1 MDTLSMIL
9 ASDMP
14 SGVWQSI
21 IGWFASFISNYGWTI
36 IVFTICLKLV
46 LSPLD
51 FYQKYSMRKT
61 QRQQALLKPELDRI
75 NEKYQGNKQLQQQKM
90 MELYKKNNISPAG
103 GCLPMLLYLV
113 ITMFVFFTLF
123 GAMNNISQYKIK
135 NEYLSLQQ
143 VYVENYTNFKGDFLS
158 GTKTI
163 EIDGIVYNI
172 DLLKTKADEES
183 AQYLQEDGKYKVG
196 EVTFETKDEFI
207 NSFVDTAIKTVAQEK
222 VLENFTANKTS
233 FLWIKNIF
241 RPDNYSSSF
250 PNYNEFVKSVE
261 DLYKVKTTDDNKQYY
276 YESID
281 KTVGDNGFFYLV
293 DNTVENAQ
301 TLNSE
306 MLANAKIQ
314 GEIDF
319 NNITKSVR
327 DTYSSWNGYFILVA
341 LAGLATVLSQLLANA
356 GAKAKAKDG
365 EEVKITQPVNKVML
379 IVMPIIMMWFTWGYS
394 AAFALYIVANSFSSI
409 LITYLIN
416 LIVNK
421 VDAKHEEKALVKIS
435 LKDRN
440 VPRVNKQIV
449 GGEIASSDYRIQK
462 KGKIVEQK
470 QEKKPKTEEKAKT
483 NKKDTK
489 NQDQSENKQSNEG
502 DKE

>member
-14 SGVWQSI
+14 PGVWQSI
-21 IGWFASFISNYGWTI
+21 IGWFASFITNYGWTI

-51 FYQKYSMRKT
+51 FYQKLSMRKT

-75 NEKYQGNKQLQQQKM
+75 SEKYQDNKQLQQQKM

-103 GCLPMLLYLV
+103 GCLPMFIYLAV
-113 ITMFVFFTLF
+113 TMFVFFTLF
-123 GAMNNISQYKIK
+123 SAMNNISQYKIK
-135 NEYLSLQQ
+135 NEYLNLQQ
-143 VYVENYTNFKGDFLS
+143 VYVENYVDFKGDFLN

-163 EIDGIVYNI
+163 EIDGVEYTV
-172 DLLKTKADEES
+172 DTLKDFADTKSAD
-183 AQYLQEDGKYKVG
+183 YLQEDGTYKID
-196 EVTFETKDEFI
+196 EATFSTKDEFVDA
-207 NSFVDTAIKTVAQEK
+207 FVDTSIKTIAQEK

-250 PNYNEFVKSVE
+250 PDYDDFIKSVE
-261 DLYKVKTTDDNKQYY
+261 DLYTVKTTDDNKQYY

-281 KTVGDNGFFYLV
+281 KSAGENGFFYLV
-293 DNTVENAQ
+293 DSLVENAS
-301 TLNSE
+301 TLNEETLKS
-306 MLANAKIQ
+306 AKVQ

-319 NNITKSVR
+319 DNITKSVR
-327 DTYSSWNGYFILVA
+327 ESYSSWNGYFILVA
-341 LAGLATVLSQLLANA
+341 LAGLATVLSQLLASA
-356 GAKAKAKDG
+356 GAKAKAKSG
-365 EEVKITQPVNKVML
+365 EEVKISQPTNKIML
-379 IVMPIIMMWFTWGYS
+379 IVMPLIMIWFTWGYS
-394 AAFALYIVANSFSSI
+394 AAFAIYIVANSFSSI
-409 LITYLIN
+409 AINYLIN

-421 VDAKHEEKALVKIS
+421 VDAKHEEKELVKIS

-440 VPRVNKQIV
+440 APRVNKQIV

-462 KGKIVEQK
+462 KGKIIEQK
-470 QEKKPKTEEKAKT
+470 QDKKSNSK
-483 NKKDTK
+483 
-489 NQDQSENKQSNEG
+489 ENKPDEG
-502 DKE
+502 DKK

>member
-1 MDTLSMIL
+1 MDTLNMIL

-14 SGVWQSI
+14 PGVWQSI
-21 IGWFASFISNYGWTI
+21 IGWFASFITNYGWTI

-90 MELYKKNNISPAG
+90 MELYKKNNVSPAG
-103 GCLPMLLYLV
+103 GCLPMLIYLFV
-113 ITMFVFFTLF
+113 TMFVFFTLF

-135 NEYLSLQQ
+135 NEYLNLQQ
-143 VYVENYTNFKGDFLS
+143 VYVENYIDFKADFLN

-163 EIDGIVYNI
+163 EIEGVEYNI

-183 AQYLQEDGKYKVG
+183 TQYLQEDGTYKIG
-196 EVTFETKDEFI
+196 DTTFNTKSEFI
-207 NSFVDTAIKTVAQEK
+207 DAFVDTSLKTVAQEK

-250 PNYNEFVKSVE
+250 PNYNEFVKSVD
-261 DLYKVKTTDDNKQYY
+261 DLYKVKTTEGDRQYY

-281 KTVGDNGFFYLV
+281 KTAGDNGFFYLV
-293 DNTVENAQ
+293 DSSVEDAKTQNAEI
-301 TLNSE
+301 LK
-306 MLANAKIQ
+306 NAKIQ
-314 GEIDF
+314 GQIDF
-319 NNITKSVR
+319 ENITKSVR
-327 DTYSSWNGYFILVA
+327 ENYSSWNGYFILVA

-356 GAKAKAKDG
+356 GAKTKAKDG
-365 EEVKITQPVNKVML
+365 EEVKISQPVNKIML
-379 IVMPIIMMWFTWGYS
+379 VVMPLIMIWFTWGYS
-394 AAFALYIVANSFSSI
+394 SAFALYIVANSFSSI
-409 LITYLIN
+409 AINYLIN

-421 VDAKHEEKALVKIS
+421 VDAKHEQKELVKIS
-435 LKDRN
+435 LKDKN
-440 VPRVNKQIV
+440 KPRINSQIV
-449 GGEIASSDYRIQK
+449 GGEIASEDYRIQK
-462 KGKIVEQK
+462 KGRIIEQK
-470 QEKKPKTEEKAKT
+470 QEKKSKQNEDKKSNTGDEK
-483 NKKDTK
+483 
-489 NQDQSENKQSNEG
+489 
-502 DKE
+502 

>member
-14 SGVWQSI
+14 PGVWQSI
-21 IGWFASFISNYGWTI
+21 IGWFASFITNYGWTI

-51 FYQKYSMRKT
+51 FYQKLSMRKA

-103 GCLPMLLYLV
+103 GCLPMLIYFAV
-113 ITMFVFFTLF
+113 TMFVFFTLF

-135 NEYLSLQQ
+135 NEYMKLQQ
-143 VYVENYTNFKGDFLS
+143 VYVENYIDFKGDFLN
-158 GTKTI
+158 GTKTVD
-163 EIDGIVYNI
+163 IDGVEYNI
-172 DLLKTKADEES
+172 DTLKEKADTESEEH
-183 AQYLQEDGKYKVG
+183 LQEDGTYEYEGDV
-196 EVTFETKDEFI
+196 FNTKEQY
-207 NSFVDTAIKTVAQEK
+207 VDGYVDYQIKKIAQDK

-250 PNYNEFVKSVE
+250 PNYNEFIKSVE
-261 DLYKVKTTDDNKQYY
+261 DLYKVKTTEDNRQYY

-281 KTVGDNGFFYLV
+281 KTVGENGYFYLV
-293 DNTVENAQ
+293 DSSVEDAQ
-301 TLNSE
+301 TKNAETLT
-306 MLANAKIQ
+306 LAKAQ

-319 NNITKSVR
+319 NNITRSVR
-327 DTYSSWNGYFILVA
+327 DTYSSWNGYFVLVA

-356 GAKAKAKDG
+356 GAKAKAKSG
-365 EEVKITQPVNKVML
+365 EEVKISQPTNKIML
-379 IVMPIIMMWFTWGYS
+379 VVMPAIMIWFTWGYS

-409 LITYLIN
+409 AINYLIN

-421 VDAKHEEKALVKIS
+421 VDAKQEQKELVKIS

-440 VPRVNKQIV
+440 APKVNKQIV

-462 KGKIVEQK
+462 KGKIIEQK
-470 QEKKPKTEEKAKT
+470 QDKKVKSKE
-483 NKKDTK
+483 
-489 NQDQSENKQSNEG
+489 NQPDEG
-502 DKE
+502 DKK

>member
-14 SGVWQSI
+14 PGVWQSI
-21 IGWFASFISNYGWTI
+21 IGWFASFITNYGWTI

-51 FYQKYSMRKT
+51 FYQKLSMRKT

-75 NEKYQGNKQLQQQKM
+75 NEKYQGNKQLQQQKI
-90 MELYKKNNISPAG
+90 MELYKKNNISPTG
-103 GCLPMLLYLV
+103 GCLPMFIYLAV
-113 ITMFVFFTLF
+113 TMFVFFTLF
-123 GAMNNISQYKIK
+123 SAMNNISQYKIK

-143 VYVENYTNFKGDFLS
+143 VYVENYVDFKGDFLN

-163 EIDGIVYNI
+163 EIDGVEYNI
-172 DLLKTKADEES
+172 NTLKEKAETDS
-183 AQYLQEDGKYKVG
+183 AEYLQEDGKYKIG
-196 EVTFETKDEFI
+196 EVTFETKDEFVDA
-207 NSFVDTAIKTVAQEK
+207 FVDTTLKTIAQDK

-261 DLYKVKTTDDNKQYY
+261 DLYKVKTTEGNRQYY

-281 KTVGDNGFFYLV
+281 KTVGENGFFYLV
-293 DNTVENAQ
+293 DSSVEDAQ
-301 TLNSE
+301 TQNAETLT
-306 MLANAKIQ
+306 LAKAQ

-327 DTYSSWNGYFILVA
+327 DTYSSWNGYFVLVA
-341 LAGLATVLSQLLANA
+341 LAALATVLSQLLANA
-356 GAKAKAKDG
+356 GAKTKAKSG
-365 EEVKITQPVNKVML
+365 EEVKISQPTNKIML
-379 IVMPIIMMWFTWGYS
+379 VVMPAIMIWFTWGYS

-409 LITYLIN
+409 AINYLIN

-421 VDAKHEEKALVKIS
+421 VDAKHEQKELVKIS

-440 VPRVNKQIV
+440 APRVNKQIV
-449 GGEIASSDYRIQK
+449 GGEIASSDYIIQK
-462 KGKIVEQK
+462 KGKMI
-470 QEKKPKTEEKAKT
+470 EEKQD
-483 NKKDTK
+483 KKSK
-489 NQDQSENKQSNEG
+489 SKENEPDEG
-502 DKE
+502 DKK